1 MRESRSSG
9 SVEGVVCK
17 HDSYSDCNPSCAYFA
32 GDLPLE
38 SSDEGGALGVVNR
51 PRKAGA
57 IHPSIPHR
65 GIEGF
70 TQRACKSHAR
80 RVGAKARGAPT
91 NTTDFGQ
98 PFEVQL
104 SKSFRPLSPISV
116 LHPSSG
122 TAVFSSR
129 ECYRG
134 TGAKNMRRLQK
145 ARDDRP
151 AADVYSRHEARIT
164 SHESGIA
171 TTKPRITNHQ
181 SLLTD
186 HHSQITQFLIGR
198 TAIKNRCNQMKTKGR
213 LPF

>member
-1 MRESRSSG
+1 MP
-9 SVEGVVCK
+9 V
-17 HDSYSDCNPSCAYFA
+17 
-32 GDLPLE
+32 
-38 SSDEGGALGVVNR
+38 
-51 PRKAGA
+51 
-57 IHPSIPHR
+57 
-65 GIEGF
+65 
-70 TQRACKSHAR
+70 R
-80 RVGAKARGAPT
+80 RVGAKVRGAPI

-98 PFEVQL
+98 PIEVQL
-104 SKSFRPLSPISV
+104 SKSFRPLSTISV
-116 LHPSSG
+116 PHPSSR